1 MIHLHELSKQ
11 SSFLKIHNLSV
22 NFHCLLSA
30 KLYDRRCGRSSARL
44 RATTAGH
51 GDGRF
56 STGHQEAVSK
66 LLFSLL
72 AITPKKIICL
82 FLILFRC
89 LVRCRVPCR
98 IFSVLSAILYL
109 GNVTYSQK
117 STGREEGLDVG
128 PPEVLST
135 LSDLLKVRLSLL
147 PVHQIIQHLQSS
159 LLTVL
164 LLSG

>member
-1 MIHLHELSKQ
+1 M
-11 SSFLKIHNLSV
+11 
-22 NFHCLLSA
+22 
-30 KLYDRRCGRSSARL
+30 
-44 RATTAGH
+44 
-51 GDGRF
+51 
-56 STGHQEAVSK
+56 
-66 LLFSLL
+66 
-72 AITPKKIICL
+72 
-82 FLILFRC
+82 FRC

-147 PVHQIIQHLQSS
+147 PVHQII
-159 LLTVL
+159 
-164 LLSG
+164 